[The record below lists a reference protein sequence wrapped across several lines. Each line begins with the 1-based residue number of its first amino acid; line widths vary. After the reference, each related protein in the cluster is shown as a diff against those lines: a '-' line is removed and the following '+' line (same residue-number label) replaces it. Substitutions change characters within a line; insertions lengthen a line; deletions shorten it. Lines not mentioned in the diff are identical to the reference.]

1 MSRRAFTSNPLFDRK
16 RRSVGYFGFNA
27 APLLFLL
34 LPACGLIL
42 VILSFI
48 PGLVNIVVMNDVEQR
63 VSDLRGLRPTMGFDR
78 EIISEEKWRQRVE
91 ENGGAWAKR
100 TLSDDDIRVLSA
112 FDMLDAD
119 VNPYDLRVD
128 LEQWLWGVRGGYDA
142 GRAFVVSDGLL
153 LGREE
158 QLVYAHEFTH
168 VLQTQQF
175 GLKECSKLFS
185 ESCMAEKSLLE
196 GEAVLVEE
204 IYKDTYFPDSTE
216 EGASPGGTPCLMGA
230 LHFPYV
236 QGYKF
241 AETLYAQGGWEAVNA
256 AHANPPRS
264 TEQVLHPDRYLAGD
278 ESQTISIS
286 LFPSFLGPDWH
297 LASNGILG
305 EYLTRCYL
313 SQQIPMGEAA
323 EAAEGWDG
331 DQYHVFYTDVGEL
344 ALVLRTVWDT
354 PLDAEEF
361 VAAYAAY
368 AIARPDRTPGDIGD
382 ERMCWDGERDHVC
395 LTWRSAET
403 AVVLGPDKETVES
416 LLSTLDLRDSEG
428 SGR

>member
-1 MSRRAFTSNPLFDRK
+1 MPRRAFTPNPSFGRE
-16 RRSVGYFGFNA
+16 RRRVRYFGLNA
-27 APLLFLL
+27 TPLLSLL
-34 LPACGLIL
+34 LPVCGLLL

-48 PGLVNIVVMNDVEQR
+48 PGVLNIVVMNGVERR
-63 VSDLRGLRPTMGFDR
+63 VSDLQGLRPTRGFDR
-78 EIISEEKWRQRVE
+78 EIIFEEKWSQRVE
-91 ENGGAWAKR
+91 EYGNVWALGA
-100 TLSDDDIRVLSA
+100 LSDDDIRVLIA

-119 VNPYDLRVD
+119 VNPYDLRAD
-128 LEQWLWGVRGGYDA
+128 LKQWFGTIRGGYGG
-142 GRAFVVSDGLL
+142 GRAFIVSDGLF

-168 VLQTQQF
+168 VLQDQQF
-175 GLKECSKLFS
+175 GLKKCSKPCS
-185 ESCMAEKSLLE
+185 ESCMAETSLPE

-204 IYKDTYFPDSTE
+204 IYKDTYFPDSIE
-216 EGASPGGTPCLMGA
+216 EGSSPGGTTCLMGM

-236 QGYKF
+236 WGYKF

-256 AHANPPRS
+256 AYANPPRS

-297 LASNGILG
+297 LASNGVLG

-331 DQYHVFYTDVGEL
+331 DQYHVFYTETGEL

-368 AIARPDRTPGDIGD
+368 AIARPGRTVGDIGD

-403 AVVLGPDKETVES
+403 TVVLGPDKGMVES
-416 LLSTLDLRDSEG
+416 LLGTLGLGDSGG
-428 SGR
+428 SGG